1 MLLIT
6 VGTTIQTIFGDF
18 SHFLDDN
25 FLSPPTLMV
34 VAGVILLIVALFGC
48 IGALR
53 ESTLLINVVSNKPAI
68 LRVVYLKKYF
78 CLTFKYAV
86 LLSLIFI
93 LQIAAAIS
101 AFILRGQVK
110 DMLIRTMND
119 SLENYVDNKK
129 VAEAVDFMQ
138 SNVSSF

>member
-1 MLLIT
+1 LTDLTSTICDQADVLSYNLQLTAMLLIT

-53 ESTLLINVVSNKPAI
+53 ESTLLINVVSYKPAI
-68 LRVVYLKKYF
+68 VLVVYLKKILSYF
-78 CLTFKYAV
+78 
-86 LLSLIFI
+86 
-93 LQIAAAIS
+93 
-101 AFILRGQVK
+101 
-110 DMLIRTMND
+110 
-119 SLENYVDNKK
+119 
-129 VAEAVDFMQ
+129 
-138 SNVSSF
+138 

>member
-1 MLLIT
+1 
-6 VGTTIQTIFGDF
+6 
-18 SHFLDDN
+18 
-25 FLSPPTLMV
+25 
-34 VAGVILLIVALFGC
+34 
-48 IGALR
+48 
-53 ESTLLINVVSNKPAI
+53 
-68 LRVVYLKKYF
+68 
-78 CLTFKYAV
+78 V